1 MMACWTW
8 NGGQRQQQLDGA
20 KAALNAAIDAATHDV
35 ELYSVQIADNTL
47 VEMLRDV
54 GFGSSPKSVEEF
66 VLIFYCGSNDAT
78 RITPPHG
85 CSPIALGHR

>member
-1 MMACWTW
+1 MACWTW

-85 CSPIALGHR
+85 CSPIALCHR

>member
-1 MMACWTW
+1 MACWTW

-35 ELYSVQIADNTL
+35 ELDSVQIADNTL